1 MGIKFAFQLHYKFVQ
16 LMQIDVS
23 KERRNDSAL
32 WSTTVGFV
40 IYPIL
45 QISSLLKFVN
55 QLYHPGILDFTMN
68 QAYKNAVVDIVKAP
82 FDVTLHEP
90 THTIELHF

>member
-1 MGIKFAFQLHYKFVQ
+1 
-16 LMQIDVS
+16 
-23 KERRNDSAL
+23 
-32 WSTTVGFV
+32 
-40 IYPIL
+40 
-45 QISSLLKFVN
+45 
-55 QLYHPGILDFTMN
+55 MN